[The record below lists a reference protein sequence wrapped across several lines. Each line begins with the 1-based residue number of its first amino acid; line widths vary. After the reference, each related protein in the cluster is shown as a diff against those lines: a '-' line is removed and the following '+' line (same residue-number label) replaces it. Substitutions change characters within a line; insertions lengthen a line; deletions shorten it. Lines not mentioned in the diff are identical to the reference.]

1 VHVGPDRLSGL
12 LRVGNECGEGLVPH
26 SALGSTLL
34 LRRRG
39 DGARIGWG
47 AVALLRP
54 VLSLLG
60 RPHLFCPCRTL
71 PVPHWAVA
79 STVTSFPIAV
89 ASAVDACLVDLI
101 GVRPCMA
108 NRIDRRMRYGGFGG
122 IDLSG
127 FSFGVCA
134 PLNID
139 DSIAIDIVGRM
150 LVSVKKVVAEGSSA
164 AINLSVANW
173 RALGVGGVEWFHN
186 FVLPL
191 MRVRGRTIGLG
202 GGAGVSYSGIA
213 DGHRLASVMVVSLP
227 AAYVEIWVATGFAAY
242 VLYGC
247 CFSSLLKK

>member
-1 VHVGPDRLSGL
+1 MQGLAEWSKHGTAAGAFPTWEATPLLPLPCATSGFFVDCDRLPSFCFVVVSCLVG
-12 LRVGNECGEGLVPH
+12 RVNREGL
-26 SALGSTLL
+26 S
-34 LRRRG
+34 LRSISQCVVG
-39 DGARIGWG
+39 QLY
-47 AVALLRP
+47 VA
-54 VLSLLG
+54 
-60 RPHLFCPCRTL
+60 H
-71 PVPHWAVA
+71 
-79 STVTSFPIAV
+79 
-89 ASAVDACLVDLI
+89 
-101 GVRPCMA
+101 
-108 NRIDRRMRYGGFGG
+108 RIDRRMRYGGFGS

-127 FSFGVCA
+127 VSFGVCA
-134 PLNID
+134 PLNVD
-139 DSIAIDIVGRM
+139 DSIAVTIVGRM

-173 RALGVGGVEWFHN
+173 RAFGVGGVEWFHN

-227 AAYVEIWVATGFAAY
+227 AAYVEIRVATGFAAY